1 MESIYL
7 NIFIYAFSLSFLV
20 FNFEM
25 IFNEYSNYSKKN
37 NLYVISLLIVL
48 FILII
53 ETMKNN
59 FDMIVVLG
67 IVSISI
73 PIVTLLIIFFVK
85 FILIKINL
93 LRLTP

>member
-7 NIFIYAFSLSFLV
+7 NIFIYAFSLSFLL

-37 NLYVISLLIVL
+37 NLFIISLLIIL

-59 FDMIVVLG
+59 FDMIIVLG

-85 FILIKINL
+85 LILIKIKI